1 MPRPGRAMA
10 PERPTLVYD
19 GSCGLCTDAAGLVR
33 RWDRARRIDV
43 VPFQDEARVAR
54 FGIAVSGY
62 AAALHLLL
70 PDGRVYAGADA
81 VPPLVRL
88 LPGKR
93 WLGWP
98 WAVPG
103 VAGLARR
110 GYAMIAARRHCIPGA
125 SVDGAATGSVGS
137 PR

>member
-1 MPRPGRAMA
+1 MA

-33 RWDRARRIDV
+33 RWDRGRRLDV
-43 VPFQDEARVAR
+43 VPFQDDARVAR
-54 FGIAVSGY
+54 FGIPVPAV

-103 VAGLARR
+103 VARLARR
-110 GYAMIAARRHCIPGA
+110 VYAVIAARRRCAAGA
-125 SVDGAATGSVGS
+125 SVDAATAGSVGS

>member
-1 MPRPGRAMA
+1 MA

-19 GSCGLCTDAAGLVR
+19 GSCGLCTDAAALVR
-33 RWDRARRIDV
+33 RWDRGRRLDV
-43 VPFQDEARVAR
+43 VPFQDDARLAR
-54 FGIAVSGY
+54 FDITAPTY
-62 AAALHLLL
+62 AAAMHLLL

-103 VAGLARR
+103 VARLARR
-110 GYAMIAARRHCIPGA
+110 VYAGIAARRRCAARA
-125 SVDGAATGSVGS
+125 SVDAATAGSVGS
-137 PR
+137 LR

>member
-1 MPRPGRAMA
+1 M
-10 PERPTLVYD
+10 YD
-19 GSCGLCTDAAGLVR
+19 ASCGLCTDAAGLVR
-33 RWDRARRIDV
+33 RWDRGRRLDV
-43 VPFQDEARVAR
+43 VPFQDDARLAR
-54 FGIAVSGY
+54 FDIPVPVY

-110 GYAMIAARRHCIPGA
+110 VYAVIAARRRCAARA
-125 SVDGAATGSVGS
+125 SVDAAGAGSVGS
-137 PR
+137 RR